1 MFLIPGIFQI
11 INFYPT
17 NDSGGSMAIIMSYWV
32 IIRHECSHNVAFLGR
47 KHFPMTISPPGWKIL
62 IRQLPSDH
70 LFYCNFLRRIRF
82 RSSLAH
88 RNTPWGVK
96 SAFLGRK
103 PHFQGWKNQF
113 FAIFHPGD
121 MSDHQFDPGIG
132 FYAQNYMG
140 NKSDFKFLLLKIFL
154 KSQKWHQNSNLWIP
168 FNFFTWT

>member
-1 MFLIPGIFQI
+1 MVKK
-11 INFYPT
+11 
-17 NDSGGSMAIIMSYWV
+17 D
-32 IIRHECSHNVAFLGR
+32 
-47 KHFPMTISPPGWKIL
+47 FPMTVSPPGWKIL

-88 RNTPWGVK
+88 RKTPWGVK
-96 SAFLGRK
+96 SAFLGQK

-121 MSDHQFDPGIG
+121 IPDPQFDPGIG

-140 NKSDFKFLLLKIFL
+140 NKSYFKFLLLKIFL

-168 FNFFTWT
+168 FQIGSNSSTFGLPHFATPRYQMGFFKMGFCRES

>member
-1 MFLIPGIFQI
+1 MVKK
-11 INFYPT
+11 
-17 NDSGGSMAIIMSYWV
+17 D
-32 IIRHECSHNVAFLGR
+32 
-47 KHFPMTISPPGWKIL
+47 FPMTVSPPGWKIL

-88 RNTPWGVK
+88 RKTPWGVK
-96 SAFLGRK
+96 SAFLGQK

-121 MSDHQFDPGIG
+121 IPDPQFDPGIG

-140 NKSDFKFLLLKIFL
+140 NKSQIIFLLLIIFV
-154 KSQKWHQNSNLWIP
+154 KSQKCHQNSKVGIP
-168 FNFFTWT
+168 FYPKDFFLLALKSHSLRIFSGFFF